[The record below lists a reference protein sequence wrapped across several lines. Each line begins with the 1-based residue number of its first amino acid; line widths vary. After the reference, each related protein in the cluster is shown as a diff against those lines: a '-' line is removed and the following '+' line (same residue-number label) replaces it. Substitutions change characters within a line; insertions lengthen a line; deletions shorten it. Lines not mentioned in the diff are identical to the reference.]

1 MAIGATKERRR
12 DKQDSDPHKEFEENM
27 SPRKDDPIPPAK
39 KQKERKKRTKHKKS
53 KLPLILIALLVLAGA
68 FLVAVRFGVLEK
80 LGIPVPPAL
89 RAVTGT
95 TQIDTTQTDATQTDP
110 TQATDT
116 QGDMTLPE
124 TTVQPEAPTVN
135 TGTNTQTV
143 ESPATDPAGTFQEMR
158 AALSEEKLTE
168 LKKVGAI
175 YSKMDPTAAA
185 DIMVE
190 IYQPMELATI
200 IYYMQPAAA
209 ASLLAKMDSAQAAR
223 ITQILMT

>member
-1 MAIGATKERRR
+1 MAIGASKERRR
-12 DKQDSDPHKEFEENM
+12 DKQDSDPRKEFEENM
-27 SPRKDDPIPPAK
+27 SPRKDDPIPPVK
-39 KQKERKKRTKHKKS
+39 KKERKELKKHKKS
-53 KLPLILIALLVLAGA
+53 KLLLVLIALLVLAGVS
-68 FLVAVRFGVLEK
+68 LVAVRFGVLEK
-80 LGIPVPPAL
+80 FGIPVPPAL
-89 RAVTGT
+89 RAVTGM
-95 TQIDTTQTDATQTDP
+95 TQTDTAQADTTQTNPGKTS
-110 TQATDT
+110 DT
-116 QGDMTLPE
+116 QGDMTIPE
-124 TTVQPEAPTVN
+124 TTVQPEAPTVQN
-135 TGTNTQTV
+135 RTNTQTV

-168 LKKVGAI
+168 LKKIGTI

-209 ASLLAKMDSAQAAR
+209 AALLAKMDSAQAAR

>member
-1 MAIGATKERRR
+1 MAIGASKERRR
-12 DKQDSDPHKEFEENM
+12 DKQDSDPRKEFEENM
-27 SPRKDDPIPPAK
+27 SPRKDDPIPRAK
-39 KQKERKKRTKHKKS
+39 KKKERKKHKKG
-53 KLPLILIALLVLAGA
+53 KLLLILIALLVLAGA

-80 LGIPVPPAL
+80 FGIPVPPAL

-95 TQIDTTQTDATQTDP
+95 AQTDTVQTDTAQTDP
-110 TQATDT
+110 TQTTDT
-116 QGDMTLPE
+116 QGDIAMPE
-124 TTVQPEAPTVN
+124 TTVQPEAPTVQN
-135 TGTNTQTV
+135 GTNTQTV

-158 AALSEEKLTE
+158 ASLSEEKLTE
-168 LKKVGAI
+168 LRKVGTI

-209 ASLLAKMDSAQAAR
+209 AALLAKMDSAQAAR